1 MTSVPVFLE
10 GTVIKMLLDQYNYK
24 INLIAVTDEAMEN
37 KDQLECC
44 YLKDEMDC
52 LIICEIFFRF
62 FFHKTYSFPE

>member
-1 MTSVPVFLE
+1 
-10 GTVIKMLLDQYNYK
+10 MLLDQYNYK
-24 INLIAVTDEAMEN
+24 IKLIAVTDEAMEN

-52 LIICEIFFRF
+52 LIICEIFFSF